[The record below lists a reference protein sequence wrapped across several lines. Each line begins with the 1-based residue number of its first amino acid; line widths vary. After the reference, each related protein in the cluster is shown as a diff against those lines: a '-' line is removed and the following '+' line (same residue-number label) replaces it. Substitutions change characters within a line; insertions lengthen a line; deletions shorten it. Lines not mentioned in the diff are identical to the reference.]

1 MNLKNYTLLLFI
13 SIWLFSCSK
22 NEGTPTPVD
31 PEDPSEPTVPTNIP
45 STQSPQN
52 QETTYWWNKAVFYE
66 IFVRSFYD
74 SDGDGMGDLNGIREK
89 LDYIQNDL
97 GATAIWLM
105 PINPSPSY
113 HGYDVTDYRAINP
126 DYGTMEDFKT
136 LVTEIHNRGMKI
148 IIDLVINHT
157 AINNPWFKSA
167 ILQADSKYKD
177 YYVFSDADKGGGWN
191 HAYKIK
197 YSGNSDEQKK
207 KQKEEDER
215 YKYWINTIGNI
226 TTEQEE
232 YMNNQKKWFY
242 GIFSSYMPDLNY
254 KNLQVKKEIYNISN
268 FWLKDISID
277 GFRLDAVKF
286 IVEEN
291 GITENTTATLA
302 YWNEFGNNV
311 KAANSNAMTVAEAWD
326 NSTTAVKYVN
336 TSLDLAFEFDLAG
349 AILNSVKNNNPINLK
364 NKIKT
369 IRDVYP
375 YHQYATFLSNHDQ
388 DRSYEAMGK
397 NVENSKLAAS
407 VLLTL
412 PGTPFI
418 YYSEEIGVWGMK
430 SGGDEWVRKPMNW
443 TSSGGFTTGTPW
455 TGLTGD
461 QQMGKNVATQKTE
474 SNSLLNHYKK
484 MTALRKKYPQLSEGT
499 FQTLGNNGGTVYAY
513 LRESEKK
520 GIVII
525 HNFGTSDYDNTTVF
539 AQKTNLESGTYTVT
553 DLLENTKLEDIA
565 LNSDGGFLFKPLPSI
580 STKSTKLL
588 LLEKK

>member
-74 SDGDGMGDLNGIREK
+74 SDGDGIGDLNGIREK

-157 AINNPWFKSA
+157 SNDHTWFQNAWNNK
-167 ILQADSKYKD
+167 
-177 YYVFSDADKGGGWN
+177 
-191 HAYKIK
+191 
-197 YSGNSDEQKK
+197 NSTYRDWYIF
-207 KQKEEDER
+207 EDEEPT
-215 YKYWINTIGNI
+215 YQSPWGSDVWHGND
-226 TTEQEE
+226 TNG
-232 YMNNQKKWFY
+232 YYY
-242 GIFSSYMPDLNY
+242 GIFSYTMPDLNY
-254 KNLQVKKEIYNISN
+254 ETKAVKDEIKSISD
-268 FWLKDISID
+268 FWLTNISID
-277 GFRLDAVKF
+277 GFRLDAAKHL
-286 IVEEN
+286 IEEGSN
-291 GITENTTATLA
+291 QENTPSTIT
-302 YWNEFGNNV
+302 YWKEFANNV
-311 KAANSNAMTVAEAWD
+311 KAANNNAMTVAEVWT
-326 NSTTAVKYVN
+326 STNEIVKYIN
-336 TSLDLAFEFDLAG
+336 SGLDLAFEFDVAE
-349 AILNSVKNNNPINLK
+349 AIKNSVKNNNPYTLK
-364 NKIKT
+364 SKIST

-397 NVENSKLAAS
+397 DVENSKLAAS

-553 DLLENTKLEDIA
+553 DLLEDTKLEDIA